1 VLSVPRALAVGA
13 TPAKTEQ
20 LLAGQDCRLFLD
32 KDAATYLNDKV
43 LDATHDATGKM
54 RFTVSQQSG

>member
-1 VLSVPRALAVGA
+1 MGA